1 MTPTYWFLLALVWAA
16 TLCLAGWAGW
26 AACYQARDLD
36 VLAAEREGR
45 ARGMAQGVA
54 QGQLEG
60 YNGGF
65 TAGWR
70 AAHRLALTELGA
82 YPTSRGGKRIVKALA
97 AGHGPVVMTPP
108 GGAT

>member
-1 MTPTYWFLLALVWAA
+1 MTPLQWFGLAVLVAGALYAA
-16 TLCLAGWAGW
+16 YAVGFSVGG
-26 AACYQARDLD
+26 QAREND
-36 VLAAEREGR
+36 VLAAERDGLVKGT
-45 ARGMAQGVA
+45 AK
-54 QGQLEG
+54 GQLEG

-70 AAHRLALTELGA
+70 AAHRLALSELTT